1 MPAVTPPEAE
11 LTKLNQE
18 IERLE
23 AEQVLLEE
31 QRQKRAAAHSRIYG
45 HVQYL
50 YLSRLLR
57 RPARNWEW
65 WPFAV
70 LVIGPAVIGILLFTL
85 LDMLIGWAT
94 LTLFGFLI
102 GAAASAAAFYLLLYL
117 PSNTQLPSAIDEA
130 EAGQRLA
137 KAHYLEA
144 VDRWLEADA
153 QLTRLVEDRR
163 QRMASGRVQ
172 RAALLQRPW
181 RKMAGVEWEDFV
193 VEVCRTLGAAVE
205 RRGRGDAGA
214 ELAIDFGQGK
224 LATLVQ
230 SSRDPIDSTQ
240 VQQAIL
246 FKEREQSDACA
257 IITNGRFTG
266 AAQDYAARLGCKL
279 VGRDEFPEFA
289 LGNFRL

>member
-31 QRQKRAAAHSRIYG
+31 QRKKREAAVRSLTWRSR
-45 HVQYL
+45 YL
-50 YLSRLLR
+50 QLATLIRQ
-57 RPARNWEW
+57 PASKWDW
-65 WPFAV
+65 WPLALV
-70 LVIGPAVIGILLFTL
+70 LIGPALFGVASFV
-85 LDMLIGWAT
+85 LINLVTGWGWLA
-94 LTLFGFLI
+94 LFGFFI
-102 GAAASAAAFYLLLYL
+102 AAVAGVAWVGSLLYR
-117 PSNTQLPSAIDEA
+117 PATAFLPSAMESAEA
-130 EAGQRLA
+130 ERRVATAHWKEAFDRLDEV
-137 KAHYLEA
+137 KT
-144 VDRWLEADA
+144 
-153 QLTRLVEDRR
+153 QLTRLVDDRR

-181 RKMAGVEWEDFV
+181 RRMAGVEWEDFV

-224 LATLVQ
+224 VATLVQ
-230 SSRDPIDSTQ
+230 TSRDPIDSAQ

-246 FKEREQSDACA
+246 FKEREQTDACA

-266 AAQDYAARLGCKL
+266 AAQDYATRLGCKL

-289 LGNFRL
+289 LGNLRF

>member
-1 MPAVTPPEAE
+1 MPAITPPEAE

-23 AEQVLLEE
+23 AELNLLSE
-31 QRQKRAAAHSRIYG
+31 QRSRRARSHQRIDRR
-45 HVQYL
+45 VRYL
-50 YLSRLLR
+50 HMARLLR
-57 RPARNWEW
+57 RPAGKWEW
-65 WPFAV
+65 WPIAV
-70 LVIGPAVIGILLFTL
+70 VVIGPGIVGVPLFTL
-85 LDMLIGWAT
+85 LNELFGSSSLA
-94 LTLFGFLI
+94 LFGFFI
-102 GAAASAAAFYLLLYL
+102 GAAAGAAAFSLLLFR
-117 PSNTQLPSAIDEA
+117 PPTQQLPMAIDEA
-130 EAGQRLA
+130 EAEHRLS

-144 VDRWLEADA
+144 VDRWLESDG
-153 QLTRLVEDRR
+153 QLARLVEDRR

-181 RKMAGVEWEDFV
+181 RRMTGVEWEDFV

-214 ELAIDFGQGK
+214 QLAIDFGQGK
-224 LATLVQ
+224 VAMLVQ
-230 SSRDPIDSTQ
+230 TSREPIDSAQ
-240 VQQAIL
+240 VQQTIA
-246 FKEREQSDACA
+246 FKEREQTDACA

-266 AAQDYAARLGCKL
+266 AAQDYAARIGCRL